1 MLPQGD
7 TLTRAMPKTH
17 LTARL
22 VQSLKPTDQR
32 VEYFDGVVGGLALR
46 VSPQGAKSWV
56 LLYRVHRRLRRWTL
70 GTFPTLS
77 LADARDQARVGLRN
91 VTLGRDPALAKR
103 AARAAETVDDLV
115 TLYITKYAQ
124 PRKRSWK
131 EDRRLLTKHVLPA
144 WRHRAV
150 GEIRRRDVREVIDTV
165 AAAGAPTTANRLRA
179 VLHKMFAFAI
189 DDELVEVNPVTHVPR
204 PAPERRRDRVLTHDE
219 LRQLWQHL
227 EAEPLAIA
235 AVFRLRL
242 LTAQRGGEV
251 IELRWAD
258 LDLAGAWWT
267 IPGAS
272 SKNGL
277 AHRVPLTAPVLKI
290 LRGLQTSAPAQAEYV
305 LAGARGKRQL
315 SQATARLGIPDFRG
329 HDLRR
334 TAASCMASAGVPR
347 LVIGKILNHAEPGVT
362 AVYDRH
368 SYDAEKRSALEE
380 WARTLSGILK
390 QQKPAVLQFRH
401 R

>member
-1 MLPQGD
+1 M
-7 TLTRAMPKTH
+7 
-17 LTARL
+17 
-22 VQSLKPTDQR
+22 
-32 VEYFDGVVGGLALR
+32 
-46 VSPQGAKSWV
+46 
-56 LLYRVHRRLRRWTL
+56 YRVHRRLRRWTL
-70 GTFPTLS
+70 GTYPTLS
-77 LADARDQARVGLRN
+77 LADARDQARVGLRE
-91 VTLGRDPALAKR
+91 VALGRDPALAKR
-103 AARAAETVDDLV
+103 EARAAETVDDLV

-150 GEIRRRDVREVIDTV
+150 GDIRRRDVREMIGMV

-189 DDELVEVNPVTHVPR
+189 DEELVETNPVTSVPR
-204 PAPERRRDRVLTHDE
+204 PAPERRRDRVLTDDE
-219 LRQLWQHL
+219 LRQLWQNL
-227 EAEPLAIA
+227 EAEPPAIA

-251 IELRWAD
+251 LELRWGD
-258 LDLAGAWWT
+258 LDPAGAWWT
-267 IPGAS
+267 IPGGA
-272 SKNGL
+272 SKNGM

-290 LRGLQTSAPAQAEYV
+290 LRDLQVSASAQADYV

-315 SQATARLGIPDFRG
+315 SEATARLGISDFRG

-334 TAASCMASAGVPR
+334 TAASYMASAGVPR

-368 SYDAEKRSALEE
+368 SYDAEKRAALEQ
-380 WARTLSGILK
+380 WARTLQRILK
-390 QQKPAVLQFRH
+390 RRQTRAVLQFRH
-401 R
+401 G